1 MYVRNLKDINI
12 RDHINVG
19 GKAANLGE
27 LCALKVNIPMGFCIT
42 YNAYEEFVRENGI
55 DEFIQRCLNE
65 NLNGRLSLEECSKC
79 ILERFLRG
87 SIPINIE
94 IEIIKE
100 YRTLGKT
107 ASVAIRSSA
116 SMEDL
121 EEASFAGQQDTFL
134 NISGDFNVFQY
145 VKRCWASLWSPR
157 AIDYRKK
164 RNYED
169 NNIQMAVLIQ
179 KMISPDAAG
188 VVFTCNPINFQKEE
202 VLVNSTYGLGEAVAS
217 GAVSPDMYIYDI
229 NKKRITYR
237 KKGGKE
243 YRYINSD
250 LGIKKVLN
258 SSRMK
263 HTYSLNYLN
272 VLRLVKVCKKI
283 ESRFNCPQDIEWGI
297 VKGKIYV
304 VQSRPVTS
312 KK

>member
-1 MYVRNLKDINI
+1 MYVRNLKNINI
-12 RDHINVG
+12 HDNVNVG

-27 LCALKVNIPMGFCIT
+27 LCALNVNVPKGFCIT
-42 YNAYEEFVRENGI
+42 YNAYEEFAMQNGI
-55 DEFIQRCLNE
+55 NELIQRYLND
-65 NLNGRLSLEECSKC
+65 NLNSRLSLEECSKC
-79 ILERFLRG
+79 ILESFLRG

-94 IEIIKE
+94 IEIVKE
-100 YRTLGKT
+100 YHTLGNT

-116 SMEDL
+116 SMEDMK
-121 EEASFAGQQDTFL
+121 EASFAGQQDTFL

-169 NNIQMAVLIQ
+169 NNIQMAVLVQ

-188 VVFTCNPINFQKEE
+188 VVFTCNPINFQKKE
-202 VLVNSTYGLGEAVAS
+202 VLVNSAYGLGEAVAS
-217 GAVSPDMYIYDI
+217 GTVSPDTYIYDI

-250 LGIKKVLN
+250 HGIKKVLN

-283 ESRFNCPQDIEWGI
+283 ESRFKCPQDIEWGI

-312 KK
+312 KR